1 MMYINRCRYPDL
13 AALWSIVCLL
23 PSFIEIGVFPVLRSS
38 LTHSSLLQA
47 NEDERSSEGD
57 NEHDDEDKNS
67 DDADGEDKVPV

>member
-1 MMYINRCRYPDL
+1 M
-13 AALWSIVCLL
+13 L

>member
-1 MMYINRCRYPDL
+1 M
-13 AALWSIVCLL
+13 
-23 PSFIEIGVFPVLRSS
+23 LRSS